1 MIHPRDLHD
10 SWYECA
16 QEGYKQSAAIMK
28 NYDPKV
34 INDNKIAIKFECKEI
49 IQETT

>member
-1 MIHPRDLHD
+1 MMHPRDVHD
-10 SWYECA
+10 TWLECA
-16 QEGYKQSAAIMK
+16 NEGYKQSAYIIK

-49 IQETT
+49 IQKTS